1 MQFMENHF
9 KRIASKE
16 ALDELMA
23 RSNKEPVAVFKH
35 STACPVSASA
45 YRELEDFPGEVALIE
60 VQGSRA
66 LSTEIEARTGVPHES
81 PQVII
86 LRNGKAVWHAS
97 HWKVTSHAVE
107 QALREHV

>member
-1 MQFMENHF
+1 MKNHF

-16 ALDELMA
+16 ALDELIA

-35 STACPVSASA
+35 STSCPVSASA
-45 YRELEDFPGEVALIE
+45 YRELEGVPGEVALIE
-60 VQGSRA
+60 VQGARA
-66 LSTEIEARTGVPHES
+66 ISTELGERTGVQHES

-107 QALREHV
+107 QAMREHV

>member
-1 MQFMENHF
+1 MENHF
-9 KRIASKE
+9 KRITGPD
-16 ALDELMA
+16 ALDELML

-45 YRELEDFPGEVALIE
+45 YREMKSTPCEIALIE
-60 VQGSRA
+60 IQ
-66 LSTEIEARTGVPHES
+66 EARDLSREVGVRTGIEHES

-97 HWKVTSHAVE
+97 HWKVTAQAVAQAMRDHA
-107 QALREHV
+107 